1 MSDTQTCGP
10 SSYLCPASLNYGCCQ
25 NGLACGLANCYST
38 SVQTFTELETF
49 TTTDDGHTET
59 IISTILNEITPTI
72 PVAATSVPS
81 STGENVV
88 PKVTSVASA
97 ILKTAATSTGGLTKP
112 QIDGIIAGAVILL
125 VVILV
130 LAFVIVFRLN
140 KVKKTIESSYRSGTR
155 SGHSKKK
162 PPKAPTTMD
171 METISVDP
179 FMMTPSEADKSVR
192 HPSQP
197 NPIHNTAHEVDA
209 SPALTSH
216 PFTPTAPLSP
226 PHHSYARGYAPVAT
240 SEPPSP
246 PYQNRPGDSPS
257 GHGRTPSDAAPVAD
271 LRDQNLRFGHIG
283 PLSPPPASKRQSMHE
298 RQWSGGSNTSKFSQG
313 SSTMSELDGSG
324 SGESSMIR
332 AIHGLSWILNPRRG
346 AENGKWTSGSASRE
360 S

>member
-1 MSDTQTCGP
+1 M
-10 SSYLCPASLNYGCCQ
+10 
-25 NGLACGLANCYST
+25 
-38 SVQTFTELETF
+38 ETF
-49 TTTDDGHTET
+49 TTTDGGLTET
-59 IISTILNEITPTI
+59 TTSTILNEITPTI

-81 STGENVV
+81 SGADNVV

-97 ILKTAATSTGGLTKP
+97 IAKTAATSTGGLTKP
-112 QIDGIIAGAVILL
+112 QLDGIIAGAVILL
-125 VVILV
+125 VVILA
-130 LAFVIVFRLN
+130 LAFIIVFRLN
-140 KVKKTIESSYRSGTR
+140 KVKKAVESNSKSYRSYHSGTL
-155 SGHSKKK
+155 SGRSKKK
-162 PPKAPTTMD
+162 PPKAPTTLD
-171 METISVDP
+171 METLSVDP

-197 NPIHNTAHEVDA
+197 NPIHSIAHEVDA

-216 PFTPTAPLSP
+216 PFIPNAPLSP

-246 PYQNRPGDSPS
+246 PYQNRPGDSPTR
-257 GHGRTPSDAAPVAD
+257 HGRTPSDAAPVPD
-271 LRDQNLRFGHIG
+271 LRDQNLRFGHLD
-283 PLSPPPASKRQSMHE
+283 PLSPPPASKRQSLHE

-346 AENGKWTSGSASRE
+346 AENGK
-360 S
+360 